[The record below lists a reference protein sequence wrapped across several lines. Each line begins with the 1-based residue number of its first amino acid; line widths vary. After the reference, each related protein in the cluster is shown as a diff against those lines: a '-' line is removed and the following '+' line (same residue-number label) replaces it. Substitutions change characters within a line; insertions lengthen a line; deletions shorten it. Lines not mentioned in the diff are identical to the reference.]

1 MSPRWWCSRCRENPR
16 LTRSFQDVRRNDN
29 QLSGDIWDN
38 QHRVQMSARSKSLII
53 MAMMPAGGR
62 RRWDNVQR
70 IEHHLTEV
78 ALARQRGSRNFPLF
92 IIFSSNPFHP
102 RNINCLSIIMTIN
115 QYFHSNELPKYC
127 KRQCLQSKER
137 DSTKKSGEKGTA
149 GRLGQAL
156 PPGVE
161 GGDTGEK
168 SDGKTCKSGRNTEL
182 ENSQVC
188 GAR

>member
-1 MSPRWWCSRCRENPR
+1 MLIVRMMEYKKRINIQQNVHLGVVCEKKLEWVRHGGGSLCGGTMSPRWWCSRCRENPR

-78 ALARQRGSRNFPLF
+78 ALARQRGSRNFPASRAF
-92 IIFSSNPFHP
+92 Y
-102 RNINCLSIIMTIN
+102 NILVKSI
-115 QYFHSNELPKYC
+115 SPEKY
-127 KRQCLQSKER
+127 
-137 DSTKKSGEKGTA
+137 
-149 GRLGQAL
+149 
-156 PPGVE
+156 
-161 GGDTGEK
+161 
-168 SDGKTCKSGRNTEL
+168 
-182 ENSQVC
+182 
-188 GAR
+188 